1 MVLIIQI
8 SAAVFCVALSAFFSG
23 VETGIYR
30 LSRFHLRL
38 GIAQGKRTF
47 KILGGVIEDSH
58 GTVLTSLVGNNLAN
72 YGATSLI
79 TYILLNNAATSNSAE
94 LYAAAIMT
102 PVLFVLADIIPKS
115 LFYLHSDTVLPRVSV
130 VLWFFHKLFTCTGI
144 VGVLK
149 YISHL
154 LSRVLGMG
162 TDAADVITAGRKTQ
176 IKQIISETRD
186 EGVVSAFQKDVMERT
201 VDIPTMPVNAVMIPF
216 AKVVMADVKSSR
228 DELRELLRK
237 TAFTR
242 LPVYSKSKG
251 NVIGL
256 VNIYQVLGGAEEFE
270 NMERFIEPIGMLLAT
285 TSVLNAI
292 TQMRKHNYKLMLVAP
307 DYEYKRKGKVLG
319 IVTMKDLVE
328 ELTGELSPW

>member
-1 MVLIIQI
+1 MCVVL
-8 SAAVFCVALSAFFSG
+8 SGFFSG

-30 LSRFHLRL
+30 LSRFRLRL
-38 GIAQGKRTF
+38 GIGQGKRTF
-47 KILGGVIEDSH
+47 RILGCVIHDSH

-79 TYILLNNAATSNSAE
+79 TYILLSHAATQNSAE

-115 LFYLHSDTVLPRVSV
+115 LFYLHSDTVLPRLAI
-130 VLWFFHKLFTCTGI
+130 VLWFFHKLFTYTGI
-144 VGVLK
+144 VPALK
-149 YISHL
+149 YISHF
-154 LSRVLGMG
+154 LSRLLGMG

-176 IKQIISETRD
+176 IKQIISETLD

-201 VDIPTMPVNAVMIPF
+201 VDIPTMPVKAVMIPF
-216 AKVVMADVKSSR
+216 SKIAMADVASGA
-228 DELRELLRK
+228 DELREVLRESSY
-237 TAFTR
+237 TR
-242 LPVYSKSKG
+242 LPVYSKSRS

-256 VNIYQVLGGAEEFE
+256 INIYQVLGSEEQFDSL
-270 NMERFIEPIGMLLAT
+270 ERFIEPIGMLLAT
-285 TSVLNAI
+285 TSVLDAI
-292 TQMRKHNYKLMLVAP
+292 TQMRKHNYKIMLVAP
-307 DYEYKRKGKVLG
+307 DYEHKRKGNVMG